1 MNEEEILKLI
11 HTLIGETEPVGDT
24 GIDYKRKENVKK
36 LISIMKG
43 LHSEIDDIVNKH
55 GNSMYSSKR
64 DIAEECNKYLDWLGI
79 TNN

>member
-1 MNEEEILKLI
+1 
-11 HTLIGETEPVGDT
+11 
-24 GIDYKRKENVKK
+24 
-36 LISIMKG
+36 MKG